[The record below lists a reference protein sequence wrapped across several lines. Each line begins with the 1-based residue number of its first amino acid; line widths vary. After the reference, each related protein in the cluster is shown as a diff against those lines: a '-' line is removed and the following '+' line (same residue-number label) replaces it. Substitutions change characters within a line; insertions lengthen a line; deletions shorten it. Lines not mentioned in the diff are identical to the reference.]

1 MTSMRTS
8 TRPLARLTVLA
19 LITLGVAGCGS
30 GAAGSDDTGGGSGA
44 QQAKA
49 ERFATCMREH
59 GVRDFPDPDASG
71 ELTIDGV
78 VNGSGLDPDG
88 PAWKRAAAA
97 CKDLQPA
104 GFTGRKRS
112 AEQQDD
118 VLQFARC
125 MREHGVKD
133 FPDPAVGDPPVDT
146 NRIPSSN
153 APGGMAILNAA
164 MRTCGSVLKLAA
176 GGQR

>member
-1 MTSMRTS
+1 MHLRTS
-8 TRPLARLTVLA
+8 TRPLAVLA
-19 LITLGVAGCGS
+19 LITLTVAGCGS
-30 GAAGSDDTGGGSGA
+30 GAADPGGAGTDGA

-49 ERFATCMREH
+49 VRFATCMRVH

-88 PAWKRAAAA
+88 PAWKRAAGA

-118 VLQFARC
+118 VLKFARC

-153 APGGMAILNAA
+153 APGGMAILDAA